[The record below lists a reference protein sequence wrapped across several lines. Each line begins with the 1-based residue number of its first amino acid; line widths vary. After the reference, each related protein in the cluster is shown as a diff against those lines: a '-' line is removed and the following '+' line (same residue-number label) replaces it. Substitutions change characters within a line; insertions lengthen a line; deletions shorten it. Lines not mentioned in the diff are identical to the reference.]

1 MTIDMAQFHEV
12 FFDESF
18 EGLDIMESGLLE
30 MDPGSVDPEQIN
42 SIFRA
47 AHSIK
52 GGSGTFGFTNI
63 ADFTHVMETLLDE
76 MRDGR
81 RQVSTDAVNVL
92 LASVDVLREMLTA
105 TRNKTEMDAALVEE
119 QQNELNRLLNEGDGS
134 ADADETTSTTSSV
147 LLDDPEVVGWHVVF
161 RPHPHMMRT
170 GNDPLRLLREL
181 TCLGELKADSDISQI
196 PPLSEFEPED
206 CYMSWDLHL
215 SGAVTHE
222 QVTDI
227 FDWVEDDCDLVIM
240 PIHGKQSAAAIVAV
254 NEEVKPQAITTIE
267 QKVEAVPPP
276 EERQTDDRRAA
287 TERRGT
293 SNNSGGAKPS
303 GGSSSIRVDISKI
316 DSLINMV
323 GELVI
328 TQSMLSLLGEDFEIS
343 QIERLREGLG
353 QLERHTREMQESVMQ
368 IRMLP
373 ISFTFSRFPRLVHDL
388 SSKMGKK
395 IELKLSGESTEVDKT
410 VIEKIGDPLV
420 HLVRNSLDHGIEIP
434 EDRLAAGKPEMG
446 TVELN
451 ASQRGG
457 NIIIEV
463 KDDGK
468 GLNRDV
474 LLNKAIERGLVSA
487 DANLTDQQVYELI
500 FAAGFST
507 AETVS
512 DVSGRGVGMDVV
524 RRNINELGGSIE
536 IQSELGKGS
545 SFIIRLPLTLAILD
559 GQTISVGD
567 ETYIIPLVSII
578 ESIQIKED
586 MINMLAG
593 KGETFKL
600 REEYLPIV
608 RLHEVLGVENAKA
621 KNISEGLLVVVEG
634 EGRGRRCGLFVD
646 DLLGQQQV
654 VIKSLEANYRKIRGL
669 SGATILGDGSVALIL
684 DIPGLI
690 RLAAKGSDHGGY
702 DTRKTA

>member
-1 MTIDMAQFHEV
+1 MTIDMAQFHQV

-30 MDPGSVDPEQIN
+30 MDPGSADPEQIN

-81 RQVSTDAVNVL
+81 RQVTTEAVNVL

-105 TRNKTEMDAALVEE
+105 TSEDAEVDPERVKA
-119 QQNELNRLLNEGDGS
+119 QKAELDRLLAGES
-134 ADADETTSTTSSV
+134 AAAEPVGPDPAEDASAASV
-147 LLDDPEVVGWHVVF
+147 SEPTGWHIVF
-161 RPHPHMMRT
+161 HPHSHMMRT
-170 GNDPLRLLREL
+170 GNDPLRLIREL
-181 TCLGELKADSDISQI
+181 ASLGELAVEVDTQSLL
-196 PPLSEFEPED
+196 PLSEFEPED
-206 CYMSWDLHL
+206 SYLSWDLQL
-215 SGAVTHE
+215 KGDVSKE
-222 QVTDI
+222 QINDI
-227 FDWVEDDCDLVIM
+227 FDWVEDDCDLVID
-240 PIHGKQSAAAIVAV
+240 PIQPASAPSPATPPPPADPEPKAEIA
-254 NEEVKPQAITTIE
+254 
-267 QKVEAVPPP
+267 AVPPP
-276 EERQTDDRRAA
+276 VERRTGTDRR
-287 TERRGT
+287 TSDRRGAAKKPA
-293 SNNSGGAKPS
+293 SGGGA
-303 GGSSSIRVDISKI
+303 SSIRVDISKI
-316 DSLINMV
+316 DVLINMV

-328 TQSMLSLLGEDFEIS
+328 TQSMLSMLGEEFDIS
-343 QIERLREGLG
+343 QLDRLREGLA

-388 SSKMGKK
+388 STKMGKK
-395 IELKLSGESTEVDKT
+395 IELKMTGETTEVDKT

-420 HLVRNSLDHGIEIP
+420 HLVRNSLDHGIEMP
-434 EDRLAAGKPEMG
+434 EDRIAAGKPEQG

-451 ASQRGG
+451 AYHRGG
-457 NIIIEV
+457 NIIIEI

-468 GLNRDV
+468 GLDRDR
-474 LLNKAIERGLVSA
+474 LLDKAIERGLVPP
-487 DANLTDQQVYELI
+487 DAMLSDQQVYELI
-500 FAAGFST
+500 FTAGFST

-536 IQSELGKGS
+536 IHSEKGVGS

-559 GQTISVGD
+559 GQTVLVGS
-567 ETYIIPLVSII
+567 ETYIVPLVSII
-578 ESIQIKED
+578 ESIQVKEN
-586 MINMLAG
+586 MVNMLAG

-600 REEYLPIV
+600 RDEYLPIV
-608 RLHEVLGVENAKA
+608 RLHEVLGINDAKA
-621 KNISEGLLVVVEG
+621 KELNEGLLVVVEG
-634 EGRGRRCGLFVD
+634 EGRRCGLFVD

-654 VIKSLEANYRKIRGL
+654 VIKSLEANYRKISGL

-690 RLAAKGSDHGGY
+690 RMAGNASGSYSKDA
-702 DTRKTA
+702 RKSA

>member
-1 MTIDMAQFHEV
+1 MTIDMAQFHQV

-30 MDPGSVDPEQIN
+30 MDPGSADPEQIN

-81 RQVSTDAVNVL
+81 RQVTADAVNVL

-105 TRNKTEMDAALVEE
+105 TSEDAEVDPARVKA
-119 QQNELNRLLNEGDGS
+119 QKAELDRLLAGGS
-134 ADADETTSTTSSV
+134 TSAEAAKPDSTAEQSV
-147 LLDDPEVVGWHVVF
+147 VSEQTGWHIVF
-161 RPHPHMMRT
+161 RPHAHMMRT

-181 TCLGELKADSDISQI
+181 GGLGELMVELDMEAL

-206 CYMSWDLHL
+206 SYLSWDMRLMGDA
-215 SGAVTHE
+215 SRE
-222 QVTDI
+222 QIDDI
-227 FDWVEDDCDLVIM
+227 FDWVEDDCDLSIT
-240 PIHGKQSAAAIVAV
+240 PIVPAETAPPAATQDASEA
-254 NEEVKPQAITTIE
+254 EAE
-267 QKVEAVPPP
+267 QKVEDKTAPAPA
-276 EERQTDDRRAA
+276 ERREGADRRAA
-287 TERRGT
+287 DRR
-293 SNNSGGAKPS
+293 GGAKKAASS
-303 GGSSSIRVDISKI
+303 GAASSIRVDISKI
-316 DSLINMV
+316 DALINMV

-328 TQSMLSLLGEDFEIS
+328 TQSMLSMLGEDFDIS
-343 QIERLREGLG
+343 QVERLREGLG

-388 SSKMGKK
+388 STKMGKK
-395 IELKLSGESTEVDKT
+395 IELKMTGEATEVDKT

-420 HLVRNSLDHGIEIP
+420 HLVRNSLDHGIEMP
-434 EDRLAAGKPEMG
+434 EDRVAAGKPELG

-451 ASQRGG
+451 ASHRGG
-457 NIIIEV
+457 NIIIEI

-468 GLNRDV
+468 GLNKEV
-474 LLNKAIERGLVSA
+474 LLDKAIERGLVSS
-487 DANLTDQQVYELI
+487 DAILTDQQIYELI

-524 RRNINELGGSIE
+524 RRNINELGGGIE
-536 IQSELGKGS
+536 IHSEIGVGS
-545 SFIIRLPLTLAILD
+545 SFVIRLPLTLAILD
-559 GQTISVGD
+559 GQTVSVGS
-567 ETYIIPLVSII
+567 ETYIVPLVSII

-586 MINMLAG
+586 MVNMLAG

-600 REEYLPIV
+600 RDEYLPIV
-608 RLHEVLGVENAKA
+608 RLHEVLGIKDAKA
-621 KNISEGLLVVVEG
+621 KEINEGLLVVVEG
-634 EGRGRRCGLFVD
+634 EGRRCGLFVD

-654 VIKSLEANYRKIRGL
+654 VIKSLEANYRKIHGL

-690 RLAAKGSDHGGY
+690 RMAGSAPVDVGV
-702 DTRKTA
+702 DNRKTA

>member
-1 MTIDMAQFHEV
+1 MTIDMAQFHQV

-30 MDPGSVDPEQIN
+30 MDPGSADPEQIN

-81 RQVSTDAVNVL
+81 RQVTAEAVNVL

-105 TRNKTEMDAALVEE
+105 TSEDAEVDPERVKLQKA
-119 QQNELNRLLNEGDGS
+119 ELDRLLAGES
-134 ADADETTSTTSSV
+134 PAAEVVESEADAGTPAASEQT
-147 LLDDPEVVGWHVVF
+147 GWHIVF
-161 RPHPHMMRT
+161 RPRSHMMRT
-170 GNDPLRLLREL
+170 GNDSLRLIREL
-181 TCLGELKADSDISQI
+181 ASLGELEVEVDLEPL
-196 PPLSEFEPED
+196 PPVSEFEPED
-206 CYMSWDLHL
+206 SYLSWEMHL
-215 SGAVTHE
+215 LGDVSRE
-222 QVTDI
+222 QINDI
-227 FDWVEDDCDLVIM
+227 FDWVEDDCDLSVN
-240 PIHGKQSAAAIVAV
+240 PISPEQTAAPA
-254 NEEVKPQAITTIE
+254 EPEKSSEPEQAAE
-267 QKVEAVPPP
+267 VEAAPAQA
-276 EERQTDDRRAA
+276 ERRATGDRRKGDRREGAKKAA
-287 TERRGT
+287 
-293 SNNSGGAKPS
+293 SSGGA
-303 GGSSSIRVDISKI
+303 SSIRVDISKI
-316 DSLINMV
+316 DALINMV

-328 TQSMLSLLGEDFEIS
+328 TQSMLSMMGEEFDIS
-343 QIERLREGLG
+343 QIERLREGLA

-388 SSKMGKK
+388 STKMGKK
-395 IELKLSGESTEVDKT
+395 IELKMTGEATEVDKT

-420 HLVRNSLDHGIEIP
+420 HLVRNSLDHGIELP
-434 EDRLAAGKPEMG
+434 ENRIAAGKPETG

-451 ASQRGG
+451 ASHRGG
-457 NIIIEV
+457 NIIIEI

-468 GLNRDV
+468 GLDKDV
-474 LLNKAIERGLVSA
+474 LLDKAIDRGLVSP
-487 DANLTDQQVYELI
+487 DAILTDQQIYELI

-536 IQSELGKGS
+536 IHSEVGVGS
-545 SFIIRLPLTLAILD
+545 SFVIRLPLTLAILD
-559 GQTISVGD
+559 GQTVSIGS
-567 ETYIIPLVSII
+567 ETYIVPLVSII

-586 MINMLAG
+586 MVNMLAG

-608 RLHEVLGVENAKA
+608 RLHEVLGVKDAKA
-621 KNISEGLLVVVEG
+621 QKINEGLLVVVEG
-634 EGRGRRCGLFVD
+634 EGRRCGLFVD

-654 VIKSLEANYRKIRGL
+654 VIKSLEANYRKIDGL

-690 RLAAKGSDHGGY
+690 RMAGKASIDYGKDAGK
-702 DTRKTA
+702 RA

>member
-1 MTIDMAQFHEV
+1 MTIDMAQFHQV

-30 MDPGSVDPEQIN
+30 MDPGSADPEQIN

-52 GGSGTFGFTNI
+52 GGSGTFGFANI

-81 RQVSTDAVNVL
+81 RQVTAEAVNVL

-105 TRNKTEMDAALVEE
+105 TSEDAEMDPERVKAQKA
-119 QQNELNRLLNEGDGS
+119 ELDRLLAGDS
-134 ADADETTSTTSSV
+134 AATKVAEPNSMEEAPAASGQT
-147 LLDDPEVVGWHVVF
+147 GWHIVF
-161 RPHPHMMRT
+161 HPHPHMMRT
-170 GNDPLRLLREL
+170 GNDSLRLLREL
-181 TCLGELKADSDISQI
+181 GGLGELMVEVDVTSL

-206 CYMSWDLHL
+206 SYLSWDLRL
-215 SGAVTHE
+215 MGDASQE
-222 QVTDI
+222 QINDI
-227 FDWVEDDCDLVIM
+227 FDWVEDDCDLSIN
-240 PIHGKQSAAAIVAV
+240 PICPEQTAPPAAPEVASDS
-254 NEEVKPQAITTIE
+254 E
-267 QKVEAVPPP
+267 QKVEVKAASAPV
-276 EERQTDDRRAA
+276 ERREGVDRR
-287 TERRGT
+287 TSERRGSAKKT
-293 SNNSGGAKPS
+293 GSSAGA
-303 GGSSSIRVDISKI
+303 SSIRVDISKI
-316 DSLINMV
+316 DALINMV

-328 TQSMLSLLGEDFEIS
+328 TQSMLSMLGEEFDIS
-343 QIERLREGLG
+343 QIERLREGLA

-388 SSKMGKK
+388 STKMGKK
-395 IELKLSGESTEVDKT
+395 IELKMTGEATEVDKT

-420 HLVRNSLDHGIEIP
+420 HLVRNSLDHGIEMP
-434 EDRLAAGKPEMG
+434 EERVAAGKPEVG

-451 ASQRGG
+451 ASHRGG
-457 NIIIEV
+457 NIIIEI
-463 KDDGK
+463 KDDGN
-468 GLNRDV
+468 GLNKDV
-474 LLNKAIERGLVSA
+474 LLNKAIEKGLISP
-487 DANLTDQQVYELI
+487 DAMLTDQQIYELI

-507 AETVS
+507 AEAVS

-536 IQSELGKGS
+536 IHSEMGVGS
-545 SFIIRLPLTLAILD
+545 SFVIRLPLTLAILD
-559 GQTISVGD
+559 GQTVSVGS
-567 ETYIIPLVSII
+567 ETYIVPLVSII

-586 MINMLAG
+586 MVNMLAG

-600 REEYLPIV
+600 RDEYLSIV
-608 RLHEVLGVENAKA
+608 RLHEILGVKDAKA
-621 KNISEGLLVVVEG
+621 KEINEGLLVVVEG
-634 EGRGRRCGLFVD
+634 EGRRCGFFVD

-654 VIKSLEANYRKIRGL
+654 VIKSLEANYKKIVGL

-690 RLAAKGSDHGGY
+690 RMAGKASFDYGKDV
-702 DTRKTA
+702 RKTA